1 MDSPFKQILPHH
13 IDSSIQRNA
22 TPSPASKNGS
32 VLRKMLGNWHI
43 ARPHAELLDRF
54 HREVLADYP
63 NYHRPCLFPHVETD
77 AKGKRSKTSRQA
89 DIRPPYEA
97 LKALPEAESY
107 LRLGVTFAELDREA
121 YAKTDLE
128 AARDLQQ
135 AREALYAE
143 LLAAAREPSR
153 FEFLWEGWGTR
164 ANRAPGRHLRLD
176 TRS

>member
-1 MDSPFKQILPHH
+1 MDR
-13 IDSSIQRNA
+13 SIQRDA

-32 VLRKMLGNWHI
+32 VLRKVFGTWHI
-43 ARPHAELLDRF
+43 ARPTPSVDRF
-54 HREVLADYP
+54 HREIRADYL
-63 NYHRPCLFPHVETD
+63 NYHRPCLFGHVETD
-77 AKGKRSKTSRQA
+77 AKGKRRKASRQA

-97 LKALPEAESY
+97 LRALEVASY
-107 LRLGVTFAELDREA
+107 LRPGVTFAELDREA

-128 AARDLQQ
+128 AARDLQK